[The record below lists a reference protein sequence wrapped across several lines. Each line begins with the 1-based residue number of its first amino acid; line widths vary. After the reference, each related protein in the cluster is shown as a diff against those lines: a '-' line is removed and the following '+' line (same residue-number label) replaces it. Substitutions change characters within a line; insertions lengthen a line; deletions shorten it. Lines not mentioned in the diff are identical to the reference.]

1 MANLGPPRASESVN
15 HDLEEASY
23 VHVQADPQEEDPPE
37 RPPVFAVKPLPQPG
51 PPGVR
56 ARGEIDLSVG
66 PELAARIEAGVAASE
81 GAFVVDLCNV
91 DFMDTTGVSVLLR
104 ARAVLARDDRSLAV
118 ICPPGPVRRIFE
130 VAGVADLFVLFD
142 SRSTFAPQPPVL
154 AILLRHRHRLHQLLR
169 VGLLDR
175 QDGHER
181 ALAAPRDDRVHDG
194 RGGVVGDDG
203 LICAF
208 GRRCRSIFAPR

>member
-1 MANLGPPRASESVN
+1 M
-15 HDLEEASY
+15 
-23 VHVQADPQEEDPPE
+23 QADPLEEDPPASPPPPPMTE

-66 PELAARIEAGVAASE
+66 PELAARIEDGVAASE

-104 ARAVLARDDRSLAV
+104 ARAVLAREDRALAV

-142 SRSTFAPQPPVL
+142 SREDAAAALQPP
-154 AILLRHRHRLHQLLR
+154 
-169 VGLLDR
+169 
-175 QDGHER
+175 
-181 ALAAPRDDRVHDG
+181 
-194 RGGVVGDDG
+194 DDG
-203 LICAF
+203 
-208 GRRCRSIFAPR
+208 